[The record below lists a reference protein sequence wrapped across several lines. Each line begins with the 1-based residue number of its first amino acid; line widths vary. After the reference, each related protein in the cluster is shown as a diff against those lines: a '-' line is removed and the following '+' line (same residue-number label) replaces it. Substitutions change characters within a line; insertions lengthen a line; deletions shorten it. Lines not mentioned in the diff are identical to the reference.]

1 MDMLILRLRGPLMA
15 FGDVAIDELRPTDV
29 LPTLSQ
35 ITGLIA
41 NALGWTYQDTAQL
54 QRLQDRL
61 SIASRQDRPG
71 APLRDYQTVHLN
83 SNDMMWRSD
92 GFPSLREGGSSGDFT
107 VQRYRHYRT
116 DSAVTV
122 LVALR
127 EPNEQPT
134 LQDLRT
140 ALQHPARPLF
150 IGRVSCPPA
159 QPICR
164 EPDGNEIV
172 QFASLKEGIQKV
184 PARADLPGCP
194 SNEQLVLAE
203 WPLTPEQA
211 EGITGE
217 DKTHIVERFD
227 SRRWTSNVHGV
238 RRLVY
243 RTEILLSL
251 RKEAAENVFEHDQH

>member
-61 SIASRQDRPG
+61 SIACRQDRSGSPIC
-71 APLRDYQTVHLN
+71 DYQTAKLN
-83 SNDMMWRSD
+83 KKDLMWRSD
-92 GFPSLREGGSSGDFT
+92 GPPAVREGGSSGDFT
-107 VQRYRHYRT
+107 VERRRYYRA
-116 DSAVTV
+116 DSFVTV
-122 LVALR
+122 LAALR
-127 EPNEQPT
+127 LPDEQPT
-134 LQDLRT
+134 LQDIRT

-172 QFASLKEGIQKV
+172 QFASLEEGIQKV
-184 PARADLPGCP
+184 PARADLPGVH
-194 SNEQLVLAE
+194 SNEQPVLAE

-217 DKTHIVERFD
+217 EKTHIVERFD

-243 RTEILLSL
+243 RTEIPLPA
-251 RKEAAENVFEHDQH
+251 RKEDGANALEHGLH